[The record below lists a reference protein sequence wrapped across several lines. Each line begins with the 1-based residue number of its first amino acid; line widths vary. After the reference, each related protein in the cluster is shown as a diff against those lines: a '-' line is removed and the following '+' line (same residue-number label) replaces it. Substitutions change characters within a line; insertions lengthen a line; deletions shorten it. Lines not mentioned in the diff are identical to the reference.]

1 MVQHKGNSIDE
12 TLQHLHPA
20 RSKQVGRMLKAAEST
35 KHVADNIE
43 HITLDYKLRYGEDMV
58 DFIGCL
64 YSLETIKCG

>member
-20 RSKQVGRMLKAAEST
+20 RNKQVGRMLKAAEST

-43 HITLDYKLRYGEDMV
+43 HITLDYKLHYCEDMV